1 MDAFDL
7 HHAGLPRFRVQ
18 VQHAER
24 PLGDV
29 LYVHGATFP
38 CELAF
43 FFRFDGR
50 SWADALNAAGFTAW
64 GLDFAGYGRSARY
77 AEMDGPADA
86 APPLGRLEAAL
97 PQLSAA
103 VDFVQ
108 ARNGGRP
115 IALLAHSWGTLV
127 AASYAGLHPER
138 LSRLILFGPIVQRS
152 MGASLGDT
160 ARVPAWHLVNMWQ
173 QYRRFI
179 EDVPKDEPP
188 VLADAH
194 IEPWSRAY
202 LASDPAAATRLPPAV
217 KTPAGPLADL
227 IATWR
232 GQWRYDPASVATPLL
247 VVRGAWDA
255 SSTDADA
262 ARLLSAV
269 GARER
274 QDVRIPRATH
284 LMHLESG
291 RLALQRAV
299 NDFLTGDL
307 A

>member
-7 HHAGLPRFRVQ
+7 HHATLPRFHVQ
-18 VQHAER
+18 VQHAAR
-24 PLGDV
+24 PAGDV

-38 CELAF
+38 CDLAF

-64 GLDFAGYGRSARY
+64 GLDFAGYGRAARY
-77 AEMDGPADA
+77 AEMDGPAEA
-86 APPLGRLEAAL
+86 APPLGRLDAAL
-97 PQLSAA
+97 EQVAGA
-103 VDFVQ
+103 VDFVS

-115 IALLAHSWGTLV
+115 VALLAHSWGTLV
-127 AASYAGLHPER
+127 AATYAGRHPER
-138 LSRLILFGPIVQRS
+138 VSRLMLFGPVVQRS
-152 MGASLGDT
+152 MGAAIGDPD
-160 ARVPAWHLVNMWQ
+160 RVPAWHLVTMWQ

-179 EDVPKDEPP
+179 EDVPRDEPP

-202 LASDPAAATRLPPAV
+202 LASDPDAARRMPPAV
-217 KTPAGPLADL
+217 KTPAGPIADL
-227 IATWR
+227 LAAWR
-232 GQWRYDPASVATPLL
+232 GEWLYDPAKVKTPLL
-247 VVRGAWDA
+247 VVRGAWDGA
-255 SSTDADA
+255 CTDADA
-262 ARLLSAV
+262 ARLLRAV

-274 QDVRIPRATH
+274 HDVCIPRGTH
-284 LMHLESG
+284 LMHLESS